1 MCTLFSQDKVIATFL
16 IDSTWHGFFGNIGS
30 LWNIAKYAVTLQRW
44 YIGCVAEIVNTI
56 NEEMILITWSI
67 IIPYKYQVFLVIDIW
82 KCNLVWINMAL
93 APKDIFSTCL
103 LFGCK
108 LSIFGK
114 LVFCFV
120 IFWLCVIKSVSAIWG
135 KREFGPGY
143 TGDLVPVKQYWVL
156 RKTLDLTF
164 ILSCE

>member
-67 IIPYKYQVFLVIDIW
+67 IISYKCQEFLVIDIW
-82 KCNLVWINMAL
+82 KCNRVWSNMAL
-93 APKDIFSTCL
+93 APKNIFSTYL

-108 LSIFGK
+108 LLIFGE
-114 LVFCFV
+114 LVFSFV
-120 IFWLCVIKSVSAIWG
+120 IFWLCVIKSVFVIWG
-135 KREFGPGY
+135 KKRVWSWLYGGFSP
-143 TGDLVPVKQYWVL
+143 
-156 RKTLDLTF
+156 R
-164 ILSCE
+164 

>member
-82 KCNLVWINMAL
+82 KCNRVWINMAL
-93 APKDIFSTCL
+93 APKNIFSTCL

-143 TGDLVPVKQYWVL
+143 TGDLVPVKQYCVRL
-156 RKTLDLTF
+156 
-164 ILSCE
+164 